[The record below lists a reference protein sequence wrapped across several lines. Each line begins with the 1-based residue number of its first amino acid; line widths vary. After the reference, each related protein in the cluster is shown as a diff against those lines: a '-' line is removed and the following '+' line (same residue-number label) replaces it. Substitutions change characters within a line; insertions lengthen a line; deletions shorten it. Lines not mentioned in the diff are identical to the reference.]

1 MSITQEKIRETLLLV
16 QDPELQMS
24 IVDLGLVYEINV
36 IPGLVFIRMG
46 LTTPFCAFQD
56 RIRGNVIN
64 AVKKQYPDI
73 DVGVEFVLD
82 PPWSPQKATLEIQ
95 QEFALRGIPLTRF

>member
-1 MSITQEKIRETLLLV
+1 MPIEKEHIKELLRAV

-36 IPGLVFIRMG
+36 IPGLVFIRLG

-56 RIRGNVIN
+56 RIRGDVIK
-64 AVKKQYPDI
+64 AVKKQHPDI

-95 QEFALRGIPLTRF
+95 QEFALKGIPLTRF

>member
-1 MSITQEKIRETLLLV
+1 MSIIEQQIKDALTSV

-24 IVDLGLVYEINV
+24 IVDLGLVYEINI

-56 RIRGNVIN
+56 RIRADVIH
-64 AVKKQYPDI
+64 AIKEKHPQVDA
-73 DVGVEFVLD
+73 GVEFVLD
-82 PPWSPQKATLEIQ
+82 PPWSPQQATLEVQ